1 LGKSSIGLGLA
12 TREMSISTCQDR
24 KIGKTASVFLLV
36 SLSLLLTN
44 IVSTDFSNKAKH
56 FVSDY
61 TLGISDVL
69 STPVNALSDK
79 IAHVKAIWDM
89 QETHDMLAQ
98 ENERLM
104 QWYQTANRLDAENK
118 ALRDLL
124 KMKDDNAVSYKA
136 GQVIGDTETQY
147 SHTILVRLG
156 ENDGLEKGR
165 GVLSHEGLIGRVIET
180 GKETS
185 RVLLLSDINSRI
197 PVTIDGL
204 GDRAI
209 LAGTNN
215 GDPILDHLPE
225 TNGVTAG
232 QKIITSGH
240 GGIFPYGVPVGETYL
255 TDNNQIAVR
264 PYAKPDRASYV
275 QIVDYG
281 VPAGSTSRSVASSS
295 SHTTLR

>member
-24 KIGKTASVFLLV
+24 KVGKTASVFLAL
-36 SLSLLLTN
+36 SISLLMTN
-44 IVSTDFSNKAKH
+44 IVSANFSNKTKH

-61 TLGISDVL
+61 TLGISDAL
-69 STPVNALSDK
+69 ATPVNALSDT
-79 IAHVKAIWDM
+79 IAQVKAMWKI

-118 ALRDLL
+118 ALRELL

-136 GQVIGDTETQY
+136 GQVIDDTKTQY

-156 ENDGLEKGR
+156 EKDGLEKGH

-180 GKETS
+180 GQETS
-185 RVLLLSDINSRI
+185 RVLLLSDVNSRI

-215 GDPILDHLPE
+215 GDPVLDHLPE
-225 TNGVTAG
+225 ANGVKPG
-232 QKIITSGH
+232 HKIITSGH

-264 PYAKPDRASYV
+264 PYATPERASYV

-295 SHTTLR
+295 SRTLR